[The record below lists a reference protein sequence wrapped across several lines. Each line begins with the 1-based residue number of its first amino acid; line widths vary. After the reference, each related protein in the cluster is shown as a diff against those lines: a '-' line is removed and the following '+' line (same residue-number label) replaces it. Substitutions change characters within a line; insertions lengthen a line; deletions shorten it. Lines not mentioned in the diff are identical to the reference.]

1 MNKTDQ
7 LLQIL
12 EHPERYSD
20 AQWQEILANDEC
32 RELYS
37 MLAMTQSAMAAENAE
52 QQATDE
58 MIADEWQRLATTHQ
72 PKGIVVPLWRKIAA
86 AAAIVVAFCG
96 ITIAAVQTG
105 FFGLTESPQQT
116 EVTPSDNNATIVPEV
131 TESEE
136 QPVDSIVAVQPHLY
150 DDVPLEQIL
159 SDLAAYYH
167 VEVEYS
173 SEDVRSLRL
182 YYQWE
187 PDYTI
192 DKVVEMLDNFQAF
205 EIHREGDKLVVE
217 QTNAQEGK

>member
-1 MNKTDQ
+1 MNKTE
-7 LLQIL
+7 LLLKMLDRPDEYTEEQWQQIL
-12 EHPERYSD
+12 AD
-20 AQWQEILANDEC
+20 DEC
-32 RELYS
+32 RELYA

-58 MIADEWQRLATTHQ
+58 MIADEWQRLATTRQ

-96 ITIAAVQTG
+96 ITIAAVHTG
-105 FFGLTESPQQT
+105 FFGLTKSPQQT
-116 EVTPSDNNATIVPEV
+116 EVNLGDANATIEPAM

-136 QPVDSIVAVQPHLY
+136 QPVDSIAAVQPHLY

-173 SEDVRSLRL
+173 SADVRSLRL

>member
-1 MNKTDQ
+1 MNKTE
-7 LLQIL
+7 LLLKMLDCPDEYTQ
-12 EHPERYSD
+12 E
-20 AQWQEILANDEC
+20 QWQEILADDEC

-37 MLAMTQSAMAAENAE
+37 MLAMTQSAMEAENADR
-52 QQATDE
+52 QATDE
-58 MIADEWQRLATTHQ
+58 MIAHEWQRLATTRQ

-96 ITIAAVQTG
+96 ITIAAMHTG
-105 FFGLTESPQQT
+105 FFGLTQSPQQAQ
-116 EVTPSDNNATIVPEV
+116 VKPADNNATMESVATP
-131 TESEE
+131 SEE

-159 SDLAAYYH
+159 TDLAAYYH
-167 VEVEYS
+167 VDVEYTT
-173 SEDVRSLRL
+173 EDVRSLRL

-217 QTNAQEGK
+217 QTDAQEGK

>member
-1 MNKTDQ
+1 MNKTE
-7 LLQIL
+7 LLL
-12 EHPERYSD
+12 KMLDCPDEYTEE
-20 AQWQEILANDEC
+20 QWQEILADDEC

-37 MLAMTQSAMAAENAE
+37 MLAMTRSAMAAENAE
-52 QQATDE
+52 QHATDE
-58 MIADEWQRLATTHQ
+58 MIADEWQRLATIHQ

-96 ITIAAVQTG
+96 ITIAAMHTG
-105 FFGLTESPQQT
+105 FFGLTQSPQQT
-116 EVTPSDNNATIVPEV
+116 QVTPADNHATIEPEE
-131 TESEE
+131 TESEV
-136 QPVDSIVAVQPHLY
+136 QPVDSIVAVHPHLY

-159 SDLAAYYH
+159 TDLAAYYH

-173 SEDVRSLRL
+173 SQEVRSLRL

-187 PDYTI
+187 PDYTL

-217 QTNAQEGK
+217 QTNVQEGK

>member
-1 MNKTDQ
+1 MNKTE
-7 LLQIL
+7 LLLKMLDCPDEYTQ
-12 EHPERYSD
+12 E
-20 AQWQEILANDEC
+20 QWQEILADDEC

-37 MLAMTQSAMAAENAE
+37 MLAMTQSALAAENADR
-52 QQATDE
+52 QATDE
-58 MIADEWQRLATTHQ
+58 MIAHEWQRLATTRQ

-96 ITIAAVQTG
+96 ITIAAMHTG
-105 FFGLTESPQQT
+105 FFGLTQSPQQAQ
-116 EVTPSDNNATIVPEV
+116 VKPADNNATMESVATP
-131 TESEE
+131 SEE

-159 SDLAAYYH
+159 TDLAAYYH
-167 VEVEYS
+167 VDVEYTT
-173 SEDVRSLRL
+173 EDVRSLRL

-217 QTNAQEGK
+217 QTDAQEGK